1 MGYAYVVCPIL
12 ILGGKTMSN
21 CKNVCRLCD
30 RLILSQS
37 VVFTSRTG
45 LIITIPEGAYNNG
58 QKYCIVIAQTIPAE
72 TTISAPVF
80 IQIGAGSVLYP
91 LDKCDCTQATACSI
105 RTRTKY
111 STRVETTPTGGIFK
125 LLGNICCA
133 PNNNLHSIN
142 GTTPVVTTGGGE
154 NA

>member
-1 MGYAYVVCPIL
+1 
-12 ILGGKTMSN
+12 MSN
-21 CKNVCRLCD
+21 CKNVCKLCPK
-30 RLILSQS
+30 LILSTATT
-37 VVFTSRTG
+37 FTAGTG
-45 LIITIPEGAYNNG
+45 LIITIPEGAYNDG
-58 QKYCIVIAQTIPAE
+58 GKYCIVIAQTIPAE

-91 LDKCDCTQATACSI
+91 LDKCDCTQATACSM

-125 LLGNICCA
+125 LLGNVCCA
-133 PNNNLHSIN
+133 PNNKLHSIN
-142 GTTPVVTTGGGE
+142 GTAPVVTTGGGE

>member
-1 MGYAYVVCPIL
+1 MA
-12 ILGGKTMSN
+12 
-21 CKNVCRLCD
+21 CKNVCKLCD
-30 RLILSQS
+30 KLIISTA
-37 VVFTSRTG
+37 VTFTAGTG
-45 LIITIPEGAYNNG
+45 LIIAIPAGAYNNG
-58 QKYCIVIAQTIPAE
+58 QKYCIVIAQTIPTE

-91 LDKCDCTQATACSI
+91 LDKCDCTQATACSM

-125 LLGNICCA
+125 LLGNVCCA
-133 PNNNLHSIN
+133 PNNNLRSIN

>member
-1 MGYAYVVCPIL
+1 
-12 ILGGKTMSN
+12 MSN
-21 CKNVCRLCD
+21 CKNVCKLCPK
-30 RLILSQS
+30 LIISTATT
-37 VVFTSRTG
+37 FTAGTG
-45 LIITIPEGAYNNG
+45 LIITIPEGAYNDG
-58 QKYCIVIAQTIPAE
+58 CKYCIVIAQTIPAE

-91 LDKCDCTQATACSI
+91 LDKCDCTQATACSM

-133 PNNNLHSIN
+133 PNNNLRSIN